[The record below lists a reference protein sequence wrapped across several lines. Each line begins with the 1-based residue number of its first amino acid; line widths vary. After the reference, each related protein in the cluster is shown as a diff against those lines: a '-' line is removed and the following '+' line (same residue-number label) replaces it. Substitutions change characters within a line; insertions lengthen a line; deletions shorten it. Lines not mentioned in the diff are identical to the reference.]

1 MGIRE
6 MAPFGVM
13 SMMVIERRTCM
24 MKKRAFV
31 LSMLTGLFLIGCLGV
46 TGSKEVNDIITLLKA
61 QVGERV
67 IKEHIAQKGWTFD
80 LTSDDIVKLKRAG
93 ASDDLLNYMLQG
105 ADGFPFELEDGI
117 VVDQPVVYRHL
128 ALYPV
133 VRTTSV
139 NIGDYI
145 TLDMAQAGNCVVIK
159 ERSNASVPTVL
170 IKNTGKRPIYIMA
183 GEIIIGGKQD
193 RMVSFDIIIPA
204 GKEIEVEVRCVEH
217 GRWHG
222 ASAQFSPGGAVG
234 SKKVRTALQFKT
246 QHDVWDEV
254 EKMCEEHDI
263 ASSSGTYGALLSS
276 GDIDDKSKPFLD
288 AMNKG
293 LQRENMVGL
302 IMALNGEIVCVDM
315 FMNPDFFARVKEKLL
330 KAYVLDAISTEETD
344 ARPADKQK
352 ILSFFNELNTAQ
364 RAELKD
370 YKDNCNF
377 ELESDQIIGN
387 ESRDSEGRLQHL
399 NLYTK

>member
-1 MGIRE
+1 
-6 MAPFGVM
+6 
-13 SMMVIERRTCM
+13 M
-24 MKKRAFV
+24 MKKKAFLV
-31 LSMLTGLFLIGCLGV
+31 SMLTGLFLIGCLGV
-46 TGSKEVNDIITLLKA
+46 TGSKEVNDIITMLKA
-61 QVGERV
+61 QVGQQV
-67 IKEHIAQKGWTFD
+67 IKEHIVRQGWSFD
-80 LTSDDIVKLKRAG
+80 LTTDDIVKLKKAG
-93 ASDDLLNYMLQG
+93 ASDDLLSYMLKG
-105 ADGFPFELEDGI
+105 SDEFPFELEEGI

-133 VRTTSV
+133 VRTTTV

-145 TLDMAQAGNCVVIK
+145 TLDMAQANNCVVIK
-159 ERSNASVPTVL
+159 ERPNASVPTVL

-222 ASAQFSPGGAVG
+222 ASVEFSPGGAVG

-254 EKMCEEHDI
+254 ANMCEEHDI

-276 GDIDDKSKPFLD
+276 GDIDNKSKPFLD

-293 LQRENMVGL
+293 LQHENMVGL
-302 IMALNGEIVCVDM
+302 IMALNGEVVCVDI
-315 FMNPDFFARVKEKLL
+315 FMNPAFFAQVKEKLL
-330 KAYVLDAISTEETD
+330 KAYVLDAISADETD
-344 ARPADKQK
+344 AKPAGKQE
-352 ILSFFNELNTAQ
+352 IISFFDELSRVQ
-364 RAELKD
+364 RAELKG
-370 YKDNCNF
+370 YIHNSNV
-377 ELESDQIIGN
+377 ELESERIIGN
-387 ESRDSEGRLQHL
+387 ESRDSEGRIQHL